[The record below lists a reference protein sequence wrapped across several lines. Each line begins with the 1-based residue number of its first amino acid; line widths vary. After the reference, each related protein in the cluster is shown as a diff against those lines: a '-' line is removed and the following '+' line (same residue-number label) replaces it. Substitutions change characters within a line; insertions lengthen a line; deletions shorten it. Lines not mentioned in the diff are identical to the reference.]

1 MKVLGKKRQND
12 IETIEAYDI
21 WGCAGI
27 HVCSYCGAE
36 YNVTFQG
43 LNDQT
48 YTLVRMGEI

>member
-21 WGCAGI
+21 WGCAGKQ
-27 HVCSYCGAE
+27 VCNHCGVD

-43 LNDQT
+43 LNDELYYLARTGQ
-48 YTLVRMGEI
+48 I